1 MEQTPFVQPLPPQPP
16 YPYYPP
22 VNPIAGPVKVIGIIY
37 AVFAALTLIGVLV
50 MAAMGG
56 MIMQGLVMPLAQ
68 HSIEGPLM
76 LVLSGVVLLIAI
88 LEGVTAYG
96 LLARKP
102 WGRILAI
109 IVSILSLLSV
119 PLGTVLGAF
128 GLYFLMRQGA
138 EQDWDRLTLG
148 QV

>member
-1 MEQTPFVQPLPPQPP
+1 
-16 YPYYPP
+16 
-22 VNPIAGPVKVIGIIY
+22 VNPIAGPVKVLGIIY

-56 MIMQGLVMPLAQ
+56 MVMQGLLAPGAQ

-76 LVLSGVVLLIAI
+76 LILSVVVLLIAVI
-88 LEGVTAYG
+88 EGATAYG

-109 IVSILSLLSV
+109 IVSILSLLSI
-119 PLGTVLGAF
+119 PLGTILGAF
-128 GLYFLMRQGA
+128 GLYTLMRQGA
-138 EQDWDRLTLG
+138 EQDYARLTVS
-148 QV
+148 QP